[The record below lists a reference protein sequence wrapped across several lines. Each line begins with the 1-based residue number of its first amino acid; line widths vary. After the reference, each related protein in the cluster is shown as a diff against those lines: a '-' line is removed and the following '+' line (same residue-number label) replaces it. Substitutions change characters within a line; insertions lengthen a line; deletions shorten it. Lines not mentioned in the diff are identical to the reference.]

1 MRSTKPATSSGP
13 SSTKTAFSS
22 GPIVAI
28 VAIMCAVWMFHASS
42 LRGDPRLRMTKDE
55 RAHAL
60 ASFEA
65 TAPANKNVTDTVWAR
80 RVYAPMYIHS
90 QALKAYR
97 EQIERAFPEHAI
109 TFDVCFAAGA
119 AGVPWHT
126 DYDSLGP
133 FASSIGSIAREDFIT
148 VHTNLVAP
156 EGGQLRTMDSL
167 MVAATHYVA
176 NRVMRSFGSLG
187 EFTSPLAAVLG
198 MKAHDTTLGVGNA
211 FNNLK
216 AHEVTAG
223 RGRVSYVVRLV
234 RKDVKLLG
242 DQISEAANGGTRS
255 TRSIPEF
262 ERFLPLLNGE
272 STMAVGEFPWGR
284 VGEA

>member
-1 MRSTKPATSSGP
+1 MVGSS
-13 SSTKTAFSS
+13 KTAFARH
-22 GPIVAI
+22 GLELAI
-28 VAIMCAVWMFHASS
+28 FAAMCAGWMFRVSS
-42 LRGDPRLRMTKDE
+42 LVGDAQLRMTKDE

-90 QALKAYR
+90 KALKSYR
-97 EQIERAFPEHAI
+97 EQIDRAFPEHAI
-109 TFDVCFAAGA
+109 TFDVIFAAGDG
-119 AGVPWHT
+119 GVPWHT

-133 FASSIGSIAREDFIT
+133 FAASISSIAREDFIT

-156 EGGQLRTMDSL
+156 EDGQLRTMDSL
-167 MVAATHYVA
+167 VVAAIHYLA
-176 NRVMRSFGSLG
+176 NRVMKSFGSLG
-187 EFTSPLAAVLG
+187 ELTSPLAAVLG
-198 MKAHDTTLGVGNA
+198 MKAHDTTLGAGNA

-223 RGRVSYVVRLV
+223 RGRISYVVRLV

-242 DQISEAANGGTRS
+242 DQIREAADGGTRS
-255 TRSIPEF
+255 TRRIPEF
-262 ERFLPLLNGE
+262 ARFLPLLNGE
-272 STMAVGEFPWGR
+272 SNMAAGEFPWSR